1 MTRTRSEIVFVQLIE
16 GVTYKA
22 SVTIFQAC
30 CYTLG
35 KVWINFFFFE
45 KALPKYRIT
54 FGRRH
59 SNSLLQGRYYGFF
72 QSFFGGLECDSHSF
86 ANLAHFVFLRDVW
99 IRTQRAVVASRCATS
114 LATHVPT

>member
-1 MTRTRSEIVFVQLIE
+1 MNRTRSEIVFVQLKE

-35 KVWINFFFFE
+35 KVWINFFFYE

-54 FGRRH
+54 LGRRH
-59 SNSLLQGRYYGFF
+59 PNALLQGRYYGFF
-72 QSFFGGLECDSHSF
+72 KSFLVG
-86 ANLAHFVFLRDVW
+86 
-99 IRTQRAVVASRCATS
+99 
-114 LATHVPT
+114 